1 MRLNIFPLFTQRS
14 HHLHLLVILLFSLL
28 KLFYKLLGKTMI
40 MIGKYFIM
48 LSPHDLIVY
57 VSSLLITMDN
67 KYLGLCSC
75 DIHQYVTGT
84 VQSLN
89 V

>member
-1 MRLNIFPLFTQRS
+1 MRFEYFSTVYTKITPSSSACN
-14 HHLHLLVILLFSLL
+14 SLL

-67 KYLGLCSC
+67 KHLGLCSC